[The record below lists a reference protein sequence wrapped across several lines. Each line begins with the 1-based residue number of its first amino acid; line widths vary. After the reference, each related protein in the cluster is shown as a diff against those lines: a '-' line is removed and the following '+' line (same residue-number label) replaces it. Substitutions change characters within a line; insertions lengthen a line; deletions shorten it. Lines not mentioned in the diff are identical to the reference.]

1 MIRAANLS
9 YKYPGATA
17 LRFPAIKVEAGA
29 ACLIGGQSGSGKT
42 TLLHLLAG
50 LLQPATGS
58 VEIRGV
64 EMQTLG
70 KSASDKF
77 RAVQIGVVFQ
87 QPHFIQSLTV
97 LENLEIAAFLAKQ
110 WPAKRRGM
118 ELLDRLDLADH
129 AQKPPASL
137 SSGQQQRLSVARAM
151 MNKPAL
157 ILADEPTASLDDLNT
172 TRVIY
177 LLREISSEQNAA
189 LIVVSHDNRIGSQ
202 FSQKIK
208 LG

>member
-1 MIRAANLS
+1 
-9 YKYPGATA
+9 
-17 LRFPAIKVEAGA
+17 
-29 ACLIGGQSGSGKT
+29 
-42 TLLHLLAG
+42 
-50 LLQPATGS
+50 
-58 VEIRGV
+58 
-64 EMQTLG
+64 
-70 KSASDKF
+70 
-77 RAVQIGVVFQ
+77 
-87 QPHFIQSLTV
+87 
-97 LENLEIAAFLAKQ
+97 
-110 WPAKRRGM
+110 M

-189 LIVVSHDNRIGSQ
+189 LIVVSHDN
-202 FSQKIK
+202 
-208 LG
+208 